1 MSRLIRFTL
10 VVIISAFIMT
20 TLNFCRKD
28 TTSSDI
34 KIVFLHHSTGEIL
47 WNGARPSLFKRAL
60 GKINKG
66 LADFVCKKAE
76 LPAMIDK
83 YNKENS
89 KFYRIEEIEFPK
101 SAPYGWNNYP
111 FDYYIIWVANGGDG
125 PYKEEPTLEM
135 LTKEYQVI
143 IFKHCF
149 PVSNIQ
155 PDLDSAD
162 INSPHKS
169 IANYKL
175 QYSALRDKM
184 HSFPDT
190 KFIVFTGAVQVKS
203 NITEEEAT
211 RAKDFFGWVINE
223 WDVPGDN
230 IYIWDFYNLS
240 TEGGLYLKEEFAASP
255 NDSHPNRT
263 HASRSVSLLF
273 NRIIDVL
280 ENDGNTTTLKGEP
293 QVNN

>member
-1 MSRLIRFTL
+1 MKRCIRVTFR
-10 VVIISAFIMT
+10 VIISVFMMT
-20 TLNFCRKD
+20 ALISCRKD
-28 TTSSDI
+28 TAPSDI

-47 WNGARPSLFKRAL
+47 WNGERPSLVKRAL

-66 LADFVCKKAE
+66 LADFICRKAE
-76 LPAMIDK
+76 LPAMIEK

-101 SAPYGWNNYP
+101 SVPYGWNNYP
-111 FDYYIIWVANGGDG
+111 FDYYNIWVANGGDS
-125 PYKEEPTLEM
+125 PFKDEPTLEM

-162 INSPHKS
+162 ISSPYRS
-169 IANYKL
+169 LANYKL

-203 NITEEEAT
+203 NISIEEAE
-211 RAKDFFGWVINE
+211 RAKDFFSWVINE
-223 WDVPGDN
+223 WDLPDDN
-230 IYIWDFYNLS
+230 IFIWDFYNNS
-240 TEGGLYLKEEFAASP
+240 TEGGLYLKDEYAASQI
-255 NDSHPNRT
+255 DSHPNKAYSSKAVR
-263 HASRSVSLLF
+263 LLF
-273 NRIIDVL
+273 NRIIDVI
-280 ENDGNTTTLKGEP
+280 ENDGKFTTLKGEP
-293 QVNN
+293 QDWN

>member
-1 MSRLIRFTL
+1 MRRLTSL
-10 VVIISAFIMT
+10 TASVIISVFIMT
-20 TLNFCRKD
+20 TLNSCRKD
-28 TTSSDI
+28 ATSSDI

-47 WNGARPSLFKRAL
+47 WNGAPPSLLKRAL
-60 GKINKG
+60 GKISER

-76 LPAMIDK
+76 LPAMIEK

-89 KFYRIEEIEFPK
+89 KQYLIQEIEFPK
-101 SAPYGWNNYP
+101 SAPYGWNNFP
-111 FDYYIIWVANGGDG
+111 FDYYNIWVANGGDE
-125 PYKEEPTLEM
+125 PYMDEPTLEM

-162 INSPHKS
+162 ISSPHKS

-203 NITEEEAT
+203 NITEEEAA
-211 RAKDFFGWVINE
+211 RAKDFFSWVINE
-223 WDVPGDN
+223 WDIPGDN
-230 IYIWDFYNLS
+230 IFIWDFYNIS
-240 TEGGLYLKEEFAASP
+240 TEGGLYLKDEFAASQV
-255 NDSHPNRT
+255 DSHPNKT
-263 HASRSVSLLF
+263 YSSRAARLLF
-273 NRIIDVL
+273 NRIIDVI
-280 ENDGNTTTLKGEP
+280 ENDDNTTTLKGEP
-293 QVNN
+293 KMNI

>member
-1 MSRLIRFTL
+1 MKRFIRITFG
-10 VVIISAFIMT
+10 VIISVLMMTAF
-20 TLNFCRKD
+20 NSCRKN

-47 WNGARPSLFKRAL
+47 WNGAPPTLAKRAL

-66 LADFVCKKAE
+66 LADLIGRKAE
-76 LPAMIDK
+76 LPAMIEK

-89 KFYRIEEIEFPK
+89 KFYGIEEIEFPK

-111 FDYYIIWVANGGDG
+111 FDYYNIWVANGGDK
-125 PYKEEPTLEM
+125 PYKDEPTLEM

-143 IFKHCF
+143 IIKHCF

-203 NITEEEAT
+203 NITEEEAA
-211 RAKDFFGWVINE
+211 RAKDFFSWVINE
-223 WDVPGDN
+223 WDIPDDN
-230 IYIWDFYNLS
+230 IFIWDFYNIS
-240 TEGGLYLKEEFAASP
+240 TEGGLYLKDEYAASQI
-255 NDSHPNRT
+255 DSHPNKTYSSKAVR
-263 HASRSVSLLF
+263 LLF
-273 NRIIDVL
+273 NRIIDVI
-280 ENDGNTTTLKGEP
+280 ENDGKTTTLKGEP
-293 QVNN
+293 QVHN

>member
-1 MSRLIRFTL
+1 MQRLLSITSG
-10 VVIISAFIMT
+10 VIISVLVMT
-20 TLNFCRKD
+20 TLNSCKKD
-28 TTSSDI
+28 AKSSDT

-47 WNGARPSLFKRAL
+47 WNGGPPSFIKRAL
-60 GKINKG
+60 GRISKE

-89 KFYRIEEIEFPK
+89 KSYRIEEVEFPK
-101 SAPYGWNNYP
+101 SVPYGWNNYP
-111 FDYYIIWVANGGDG
+111 YDYYNIWVANGSDE

-143 IFKHCF
+143 MFKHCF

-203 NITEEEAT
+203 NITDEEAA
-211 RAKDFFGWVINE
+211 RAKDFFTWVIND
-223 WDVPGDN
+223 WDLPGDN
-230 IYIWDFYNLS
+230 IFIWDLYNIA
-240 TEGGLYLKEEFAASP
+240 TEGGLYLRDDYAASQT
-255 NDSHPNRT
+255 DSHPNKT
-263 HASRSVSLLF
+263 FSSRAAGLLF
-273 NRIIDVL
+273 NRIIDVI
-280 ENDGNTTTLKGEP
+280 ENNGNSTSLKGEP
-293 QVNN
+293 QVRN

>member
-20 TLNFCRKD
+20 ILNSCMKD

-60 GKINKG
+60 GKINKR

-76 LPAMIDK
+76 LPAMIK
-83 YNKENS
+83 VHNNENS

-101 SAPYGWNNYP
+101 SVPYGWNNYP
-111 FDYYIIWVANGGDG
+111 FDYYNIWVANGGDN
-125 PYKEEPTLEM
+125 PYKDEPTLEM

-162 INSPHKS
+162 ISSPYKS
-169 IANYKL
+169 LANYKL

-203 NITEEEAT
+203 NISIEEAE
-211 RAKDFFGWVINE
+211 RAKDFFSWVINE
-223 WDVPGDN
+223 WDLPDDN
-230 IYIWDFYNLS
+230 IFIWDFYNNS
-240 TEGGLYLKEEFAASP
+240 TEGGLYLKDEYAASQI
-255 NDSHPNRT
+255 DSHPNKAYSSKAVR
-263 HASRSVSLLF
+263 LLF
-273 NRIIDVL
+273 NRIIDVI
-280 ENDGNTTTLKGEP
+280 ENDGKSTTLKGEP
-293 QVNN
+293 QARN

>member
-1 MSRLIRFTL
+1 M
-10 VVIISAFIMT
+10 
-20 TLNFCRKD
+20 KD

-60 GKINKG
+60 GKINKR

-76 LPAMIDK
+76 LPAMIK
-83 YNKENS
+83 VHNNENS
-89 KFYRIEEIEFPK
+89 KLYRIEEMEFPK

-111 FDYYIIWVANGGDG
+111 FDYYNIWIANGGAE

-135 LTKEYQVI
+135 LTKDYQVI

-175 QYSALRDKM
+175 QYYALRDKM
-184 HSFPDT
+184 HTFSDT

-203 NITEEEAT
+203 NITEEEAI
-211 RAKDFFGWVINE
+211 RAQDFFAWVINE

-230 IYIWDFYNLS
+230 IYIWDFYNIS
-240 TEGGLYLKEEFAASP
+240 TEGGLYLKDEFAASP
-255 NDSHPNRT
+255 NDSHPNKT
-263 HASRSVSLLF
+263 YASRAVNLLF

-280 ENDGNTTTLKGEP
+280 ENDGNTTTLTGEP